1 MIGILGGYGEVG
13 QAAVRHLLA
22 LGLGP
27 LRIGGRDVGAARRF
41 AAGVPGVDIEFRAV
55 DVFDES
61 SLGAFVDGC
70 RLLLNCAG
78 PSHGIGRRA
87 VDAAFGAGADY
98 VDAAGDDPL
107 EAQLDGAVI
116 AQAGRVA
123 LLSAG
128 LQPGLTGLLPRWL
141 ALRDFDSVDSLTSYF
156 GVMDVFTST
165 AADDYLAGAA
175 TGASRS
181 LAAWRGGRRPN
192 ALVRRRELVLPFFG
206 DPVTALPQLSTESER
221 SASAIRLPRGDW
233 YSVVSGRHTA
243 TAFDRVLTLDRDAAI
258 AELVK
263 ASRLDLAGR
272 EPQVVHVVEMTG
284 QRQGQTQCRTTVL
297 RGRGNSDLTGAF
309 AAAAVN
315 AVLEREVIPGCHF
328 AALAME
334 PRRAIGRLARTGA
347 VACLETFDDEIAALR
362 TIEEGAL

>member
-22 LGLGP
+22 LGLSP
-27 LRIGGRDVGAARRF
+27 LRIGGRDLAAARRF
-41 AAGVPGVDIEFRAV
+41 AAGFPGLDIECRAV
-55 DVFDES
+55 DVFDEF
-61 SLGAFVDGC
+61 SLGAFVEGC
-70 RLLLNCAG
+70 RLVLNCAG

-87 VDAAFGAGADY
+87 VDAALGVGADY

-107 EAQLDGAVI
+107 EARLDGAAV
-116 AQAGRVA
+116 AQAGLVV

-175 TGASRS
+175 MGASRS

-192 ALVRRRELVLPFFG
+192 ALVRRRELVLPFFR

-221 SASAIRLPRGDW
+221 LAAAIRLPRGDW
-233 YSVVSGRHTA
+233 YSVVSGRHIA
-243 TAFDRVLTLDRDAAI
+243 TGFDRVLTLDRDAAI

-284 QRQGQTQCRTTVL
+284 QRQGRSRCRTTVL
-297 RGRGNSDLTGAF
+297 RGRGNGDLTGAF
-309 AAAAVN
+309 TAAAVS
-315 AVLEREVIPGCHF
+315 AVLEREVQPGCHF
-328 AALAME
+328 AALAMA
-334 PRRAIGRLARTGA
+334 PTRAIERLGRTGA
-347 VACLETFDDEIAALR
+347 LACLETFDGEVAALR
-362 TIEEGAL
+362 TIEGGVL